1 MQANEIALMLLVPVA
16 FWAVVIWGV
25 VRSFAG

>member
-1 MQANEIALMLLVPVA
+1 MQANEIALMLLVPCL